1 MLFRRSALLHG
12 LVTDPKQTIARLPLI
27 LTTLPWVRE
36 ALAVGD
42 RGRDADCSA
51 PPAQNRTV
59 PN

>member
-36 ALAVGD
+36 A
-42 RGRDADCSA
+42 S
-51 PPAQNRTV
+51 
-59 PN
+59 